1 MNVHFSLEKYR
12 GKEPVATFFFLLLKV
27 NKYSIIF
34 FIPFHLFLSLISSWA
49 SFNLTFFVELLFVV
63 VGLVLMRCE

>member
-12 GKEPVATFFFLLLKV
+12 GKEPVATIFFLLLKV

-34 FIPFHLFLSLISSWA
+34 LYLFIFFLSLISSWA